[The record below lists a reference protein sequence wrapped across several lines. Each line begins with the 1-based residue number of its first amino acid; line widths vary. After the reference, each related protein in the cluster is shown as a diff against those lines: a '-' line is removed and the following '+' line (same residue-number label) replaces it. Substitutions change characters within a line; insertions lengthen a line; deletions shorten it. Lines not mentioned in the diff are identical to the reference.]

1 MRRRE
6 IDANELREAIEEA
19 IELIARKLGLKKT
32 GIEALEKL
40 PSKPL
45 MVVACE
51 DSNWLVFHVEVKS
64 EEGLKMLRLRGD
76 SVTEIESIFC
86 D

>member
-1 MRRRE
+1 
-6 IDANELREAIEEA
+6 
-19 IELIARKLGLKKT
+19 
-32 GIEALEKL
+32 
-40 PSKPL
+40 

-64 EEGLKMLRLRGD
+64 EESLKILKLRED
-76 SVTEIESIFC
+76 SITEIDSIFC

>member
-1 MRRRE
+1 M
-6 IDANELREAIEEA
+6 
-19 IELIARKLGLKKT
+19 GLKKT

-45 MVVACE
+45 TVVACE

-64 EEGLKMLRLRGD
+64 EEGLKILRLRGD
-76 SVTEIESIFC
+76 SVRDRASSAIKEIERRVIAAA
-86 D
+86 